1 MFICYQMAVLRNKQ
15 VSGIKASIGLF
26 MSGCDTS
33 ANEIDLLAGIG
44 LSSIYQIVYNWTKEI
59 LINHNSFVEAYINQ
73 NVYYIILI

>member
-1 MFICYQMAVLRNKQ
+1 MAVLRNKQ

-44 LSSIYQIVYNWTKEI
+44 LSSIYQIVYN
-59 LINHNSFVEAYINQ
+59 
-73 NVYYIILI
+73 